1 MPLALFV
8 AFASALLT
16 YCGQRRFTS
25 GPRSVR
31 LTGYLRRLLES
42 IADDAGLALV
52 TPADQQGAQMS
63 VRVPGDAAELTERL
77 AENWGVVADD
87 RRPDIVRLAPAPLY
101 CTFHDCWRAVDALGR
116 ELIDRGLA

>member
-1 MPLALFV
+1 MCSSDLVLVSLRIFDEVGMPAL
-8 AFASALLT
+8 
-16 YCGQRRFTS
+16 RE
-25 GPRSVR
+25 RSVR
-31 LTGYLRRLLES
+31 LTGYLRGLLES

-52 TPADQQGAQMS
+52 TPADQQGAQIS

-101 CTFHDCWRAVDALGR
+101 CTFHDCWRAVDALGQ